1 MFSSKIPEQIYRDE
15 EGRALWKLFC
25 TCLNGSIS
33 HWRYPE
39 KEFHHDSTCQISC
52 TEGPASTSTSF
63 NRGGRHYQLEAN
75 AEAPCPARR
84 QSPDLAAKPLCSRN
98 SSASLD
104 FPPARQTFGRRA
116 GGLSGEESCGVT
128 CASLPLLAV
137 PHRLESISKPEKS
150 ITKQTRVETI
160 EYS

>member
-1 MFSSKIPEQIYRDE
+1 LFSSKIPEQIYRDE

-52 TEGPASTSTSF
+52 TEGPASTSTFF

-128 CASLPLLAV
+128 CASLLAV